1 MDETAY
7 PIILAWQLRSYDPA
21 LAGSAYYTSHILPAA
36 SYNHDG
42 YGETPSGGDYTG
54 AGAGPLWPLLT
65 GEYAQYQ
72 DLLGASVSPY
82 VSDLQRFANP
92 SHLLSE
98 QVWDTGAPAGDT
110 PGTPTMSMSALN
122 WALSMYI
129 QLIAAE
135 YDQQNGISGLPGS
148 PADVYSHYAASAH
161 PAVTTSPS
169 PPSQGQPVT
178 VRYDGSLAASAT
190 SMTMHWGH
198 DGWHGITDTPMTRQA
213 DGSWAA
219 TVTVPAGT
227 GLNTAYFNQNAQ
239 WDNYGGANYNIAAR

>member
-110 PGTPTMSMSALN
+110 PGTPTMSMSE
-122 WALSMYI
+122 I
-129 QLIAAE
+129 
-135 YDQQNGISGLPGS
+135 GR
-148 PADVYSHYAASAH
+148 AH
-161 PAVTTSPS
+161 V
-169 PPSQGQPVT
+169 
-178 VRYDGSLAASAT
+178 
-190 SMTMHWGH
+190 
-198 DGWHGITDTPMTRQA
+198 
-213 DGSWAA
+213 
-219 TVTVPAGT
+219 
-227 GLNTAYFNQNAQ
+227 
-239 WDNYGGANYNIAAR
+239 